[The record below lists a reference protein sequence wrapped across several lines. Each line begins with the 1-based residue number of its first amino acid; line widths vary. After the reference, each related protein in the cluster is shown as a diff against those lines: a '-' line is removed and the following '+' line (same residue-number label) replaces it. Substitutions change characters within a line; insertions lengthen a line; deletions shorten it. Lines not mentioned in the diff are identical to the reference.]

1 MGLSGLEVFVFFK
14 GKGGGGLVAVVV
26 REACNVC
33 GREGVG

>member
-1 MGLSGLEVFVFFK
+1 MGLSGLEFFFLR
-14 GKGGGGLVAVVV
+14 GKGGGELVAVVV